1 MDRREALKGMSV
13 MAAAP
18 FIPMSAQ
25 GSVTDKNKKKG
36 TYKERAIA
44 CLLENQRRH
53 NPKLIPEMR
62 RLFTDTHLWDLVS
75 IQPSIR
81 DEAFAYY
88 MNIRPDK
95 QDSSELRLSIESE
108 VVKVDKVMNSDLA
121 AMERNIVKELYKH
134 AWRCFHNSDKSM
146 TIKERFESLYIE
158 NVGISN
164 IIHRQNLR
172 GGANRII
179 TSPEFASIYES
190 SSSDCFLTKDCKPG
204 IFRSKTIANRWWLY
218 KDELFPKNES
228 LIFYRGDSNMDAGCI
243 FVPFYLE
250 NRYTLRYGIVFPSI
264 AFYINLTLV

>member
-1 MDRREALKGMSV
+1 MDRREALKGMGA

-25 GSVTDKNKKKG
+25 GGTTDKNKKKG
-36 TYKERAIA
+36 TYKEIAIA

-121 AMERNIVKELYKH
+121 AMERSIVKELHKH
-134 AWRCFHNSDKSM
+134 ASCRFCKWTKD
-146 TIKERFESLYIE
+146 IKECFEGTYIA
-158 NVGISN
+158 NVEISN
-164 IIHRQNLR
+164 VIHRKNSR
-172 GGANRII
+172 GDANRII
-179 TSPEFASIYES
+179 TSPEFAFIYES
-190 SSSDCFLTKDCKPG
+190 ASAGFDFSTKDDKPG
-204 IFRSKTIANRWWLY
+204 IVRSGSIANRWRLY
-218 KDELFPKNES
+218 KDELFPKKES
-228 LIFYRGDSNMDAGCI
+228 LIFYKGDSHIEAGCI

-250 NRYTLRYGIVFPSI
+250 DRYTLRYGIVFPRN
-264 AFYINLTLV
+264 ADYVNLTLI